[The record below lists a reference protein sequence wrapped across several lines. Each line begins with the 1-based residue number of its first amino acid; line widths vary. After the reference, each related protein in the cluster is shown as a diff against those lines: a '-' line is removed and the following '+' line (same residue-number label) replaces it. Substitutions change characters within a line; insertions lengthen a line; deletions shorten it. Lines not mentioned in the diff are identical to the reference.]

1 MLALAVGQGAV
12 WIKPVLLPA
21 LAVAMTL
28 STVSITNRDLAS
40 IKSTPRPILISLLLN
55 YVIMGG
61 IMLLMARWL
70 INDSEIWAGFVTLAA
85 MPPAISV
92 TPYSYML
99 GGNTISSLMGTTGL
113 YLAALGLTP
122 GIMMLW
128 LGANFVNPARL
139 LLILAQLIVIPL
151 GVSRLLLATGLAQ
164 NVIKWRDTAINWVFF
179 ITIYIIIG
187 LNRQVFWEQPD
198 VLLQVIIIAAT
209 YTFGLGHAIDFITRK
224 LHIDRPSST
233 TWILMGT
240 RKNTGLASVIAL
252 SFLGE
257 RATIPVAA
265 SAMFSLLYFVWL
277 GFYLK
282 KEVK

>member
-1 MLALAVGQGAV
+1 VLALAVGQGAV
-12 WIKPVLLPA
+12 WIEPVLLPA

-92 TPYSYML
+92 TPFSYML
-99 GGNTISSLMGTTGL
+99 GGDTVFSLMGTTGL

-122 GIMMLW
+122 GIMMLL
-128 LGANFVNPARL
+128 LGADFVNPARL

-151 GVSRLLLATGLAQ
+151 GVSRLLLYTGLAQ
-164 NVIKWRDTAINWVFF
+164 SVIKWRDTAINW
-179 ITIYIIIG
+179 IT
-187 LNRQVFWEQPD
+187 L
-198 VLLQVIIIAAT
+198 
-209 YTFGLGHAIDFITRK
+209 
-224 LHIDRPSST
+224 
-233 TWILMGT
+233 
-240 RKNTGLASVIAL
+240 
-252 SFLGE
+252 
-257 RATIPVAA
+257 
-265 SAMFSLLYFVWL
+265 
-277 GFYLK
+277 
-282 KEVK
+282 